1 MEDASIRRTDAQ
13 AMNILALNETE
24 NDIFL
29 EIFTNTYAKIVDAL
43 SKKMKM

>member
-1 MEDASIRRTDAQ
+1 M
-13 AMNILALNETE
+13 ALNETE

-43 SKKMKM
+43 SKKMKMQSMRAESGFVM